1 MIHDH
6 GTVGHVFKQAHLGG
20 DRNFCYL
27 IGDKASGEGIAV
39 DPGFDAP
46 AFAALAAAEGLTIGH
61 ILLTHTHADH
71 CAEAERLA
79 RMTGAGIWAGSTD
92 PVRQARLLTDGQ
104 EIPLGRESVRAL
116 ATPGHA
122 PDHFCFLWRDKLIT
136 GDLLFCGKIG
146 GTGSYFPGSDAAIQY
161 ASLARIL
168 KLPDVTFV
176 FPGHDY
182 YGGPGKRPHSTIGHE
197 KETNPFLTVPDFAA
211 FIHLKEN
218 WARYKKEHGIK

>member
-6 GTVGHVFKQAHLGG
+6 GTNGHVFKQAHLGG

-27 IGDKASGEGIAV
+27 IGDSASAEAIAV
-39 DPGFDAP
+39 DPGFDA
-46 AFAALAAAEGLTIGH
+46 ARFAALAADNGLGIQH
-61 ILLTHTHADH
+61 ILITHTHADH
-71 CAEAERLA
+71 CAEAGRLA
-79 RMTGAGIWAGSTD
+79 DMTGATIWAGSAD
-92 PVRQARLLTDGQ
+92 RVPGARTLADEQ
-104 EIPLGRESVRAL
+104 EIPLGADSVRAL

-146 GTGSYFPGSDAAIQY
+146 GTGPYFPGSDPAEQH
-161 ASLARIL
+161 ASLQRIM
-168 KLPDVTFV
+168 KLPAATFV

-182 YGGPGKRPHSTIGHE
+182 YGGGGERPHSTIGHE
-197 KETNPFLTVPDFAA
+197 KETNPFLTAPDFAA

-218 WARYKKEHGIK
+218 WAQYKKEHGIK